1 MSQKWF
7 NNIDLQQNELQNG
20 VIQNLAGDPS
30 NGKAG
35 QIYYNTADKGYR
47 YHNGTEW
54 VSITADAV
62 KSIIAGNGLT
72 SSGTD
77 IVTISLGT
85 PSTSGSGSN
94 TYGSNGV
101 TTNSH
106 THQISLPDASESAK
120 GVIELATDAEATA
133 GTDTTR
139 AINAK
144 QLAAAKQSAIDS
156 AKVTIQTSNGIT
168 GGSATPG
175 NSFTLS
181 GVNASTTVRG
191 VVRIATEAEVNGGSS
206 NESVVTPMTLRKG
219 GNNGV
224 ASLDENGKIVASQ
237 IPDYIY
243 GNVLYGGNLTE
254 FTDED
259 LVASVSISSS
269 LRTRLG
275 LADTVTTI
283 TIVNAPSSTITGEY
297 GYTLLEGVYF
307 ICEAAGSWGLTGDF
321 AVGDWMISTGT
332 SWQKVDNT
340 DAVKSV
346 NGKTGPVVLTYE
358 DVDAVTTKDVQQD
371 ILGNKT
377 FKSSMTN
384 GSSIGMYNGQISVR
398 SGSASEGGI
407 IWDTP
412 SDDIAA
418 SFNVD
423 ENGAHLTLGV
433 DAAADILLSENA
445 GTAGQML
452 VSQGA
457 NHTPIWSDTAPNAQK
472 VANALTIGAS
482 PANIATDNSYDGSAA
497 SFVRFA
503 APFSIT
509 KGGNTT
515 TIGLPSV
522 VQKYTATITGDGTTT
537 DFTISHGL
545 GANVIVQV
553 YLTGSTI
560 GRRTADELIC
570 VDTYI
575 EDSSTTHPV
584 HIVFATA
591 PTTSQTFKVVVMG

>member
-77 IVTISLGT
+77 TVTITLGT

-101 TTNSH
+101 TANSH

-144 QLAAAKQSAIDS
+144 QLAAAKQSAIDA

-168 GGSATPG
+168 GGSTIAG

-181 GVNASTTVRG
+181 GVDASTTVKG
-191 VVRIATEAEVNGGSS
+191 VVQLATLDEVNAGT
-206 NESVVTPMTLRKG
+206 NTAKVITPATLGKG
-219 GNNGV
+219 KASGV
-224 ASLDENGKIVASQ
+224 ASLDSSGKIVANQ
-237 IPDYIY
+237 LPDYLL
-243 GNVLYGGNLTE
+243 GQVMYGGNVVKDDSGTVGAYVSASLKEKLNITE
-254 FTDED
+254 NLIQLSEE
-259 LVASVSISSS
+259 A
-269 LRTRLG
+269 
-275 LADTVTTI
+275 
-283 TIVNAPSSTITGEY
+283 TGGAIAGTY
-297 GYTLLEGVYF
+297 GYEQLEGVYF
-307 ICEAAGSWGLTGDF
+307 ICQNSMSFGGIDF
-321 AVGDWMISTGT
+321 EVGDWLISTGE
-332 SWQKVDNT
+332 SWQKIDNT

-384 GSSIGMYNGQISVR
+384 GPSIGMYNGQISVR
-398 SGSASEGGI
+398 SGSASEGSI
-407 IWDTP
+407 TWDTP
-412 SDDIAA
+412 SDNIAA

-522 VQKYTATITGDGTTT
+522 VQKYTATITGNGTTT

-591 PTTSQTFKVVVMG
+591 PTTSQTFKVVVIG